1 MEIIDEIIALKK
13 NGLKNDEIADK
24 LNIPVGTVKSKIFRY
39 KNKITNKINIVNT
52 NEVSLDKHCR
62 TCGKE
67 IKSIAGKK
75 EKQFCSDYCRVKYWR
90 MQKNDK
96 KRV

>member
-1 MEIIDEIIALKK
+1 MEKIDEIIALKE
-13 NGLKNDEIADK
+13 NGLKNDEIANK
-24 LNIPVGTVKSKIFRY
+24 LNIPVGTIKSRLFRY
-39 KNKITNKINIVNT
+39 KNKNRDKTNVLNFS
-52 NEVSLDKHCR
+52 EVSFDKHCR

-96 KRV
+96 KRI